1 MLPSS
6 HLEEEETES
15 KTTAEYQDIFY
26 TVGKLALETILK
38 RILPN
43 RKKGTFFSKIPT
55 RIYNMRSHV
64 GTAFRDTGLSNVWQ
78 LGATL
83 DNFARSRP
91 PQAVEGVNH
100 LTFPNLS
107 QTISN
112 YQPPPGAHYCTGD
125 ENFE

>member
-1 MLPSS
+1 M
-6 HLEEEETES
+6 
-15 KTTAEYQDIFY
+15 
-26 TVGKLALETILK
+26 
-38 RILPN
+38 
-43 RKKGTFFSKIPT
+43 KGYSQIIKWYIFSKIPT

-112 YQPPPGAHYCTGD
+112 YQPTAWGTLLHWRRK
-125 ENFE
+125 F